1 MRASDYVSS
10 DIISSDEFKTR
21 LIDIG
26 YQDLTSVEL
35 EEKIRQLYL
44 EENGELLEADIQ
56 IFHSSASERQL
67 VKESGYDG
75 TAVYIN
81 NGDKQEVYVISEGTQ
96 DLDDWIYNI
105 KAMLAGKSADQAI
118 ATDEFVKEAKEQF
131 NLVDNVETNGLSHSL
146 AHNNNAYALLSFG
159 TFDNVYSVNGAQLN
173 YYQLFETD
181 RRFNAAVRN
190 KFTLSTNDDVYNLSP
205 QDLHD
210 FAMDYYED
218 KADRIDQ
225 VISTDDP
232 LYAVSV
238 VRGFFT
244 LGSIT
249 MVDTNPDVPGLRELI
264 ADIPDNVIRDFQE
277 LAIDFAVASNEGGTN
292 EGVKELI
299 GIDVEAFKDK
309 EGMELAGHI
318 IANYDTMVRALNEKL
333 PPLLDRVQTVTA
345 NSDEIFGSLEEAGYI
360 TERQKEVTID
370 HLTRI
375 EKSLIDIENILKD
388 NVNLRDKLNNPFL
401 GAGNEIVTILRLAS
415 NLVEI
420 YMSYME
426 IEKTGI
432 LKRLES
438 IKDSHGL
445 QEMLSSMSDG
455 LKSYIGADM
464 IYTSTSTKGEP
475 IKVNISAALRMYQK
489 SIPILEAKSTKISNF
504 EKAIKH
510 ELDES
515 YKDEKKKVQDEINQ
529 MESSPSSY
537 RFLLSK
543 HGYYPTFN
551 KEIKSIR
558 VHEIFYPLENKDFEE
573 QLEELKKSVESGKLY
588 IEKYRNAIEDLF
600 EEEENVSQLFDLS
613 RRI

>member
-1 MRASDYVSS
+1 MSE
-10 DIISSDEFKTR
+10 DIISGSEFKTR
-21 LIDIG
+21 LIDLG
-26 YQDLTSVEL
+26 YKDLSLKEL
-35 EEKIRQLYL
+35 ELNIRQIYM
-44 EENGELLEADIQ
+44 EENGELLEADIE
-56 IFHSSASERQL
+56 ILKSSDIESDF
-67 VKESGYDG
+67 VKDSGYDG
-75 TAVYIN
+75 IAIHIN
-81 NGDKQEVYVISEGTQ
+81 TVEKEEVYVISEGTQ
-96 DLDDWIYNI
+96 DLPDWLYNI
-105 KAMLAGKSADQAI
+105 KAMLAGQTIKQAQ
-118 ATDEFVKEAKEQF
+118 ATDVFVQEAKEHF
-131 NLVDNVETNGLSHSL
+131 NVDDNVKVNGLSHSL
-146 AHNNNAYALLSFG
+146 AHNNNTIALLSFD

-173 YYQLFETD
+173 YYQLFNTD
-181 RRFNAAVRN
+181 FRFNDAVKN
-190 KFTLSTNDDVYNLSP
+190 EFSFNTDDEVYNLSP

-210 FAMDYYED
+210 FAMTYYED

-264 ADIPDNVIRDFQE
+264 ADIPDDVIKDFQE
-277 LAIDFAVASNEGGTN
+277 LAIDFAVASNQGGTN

-299 GIDVEAFKDK
+299 GIDVGAFKDK

-360 TERQKEVTID
+360 TERQKEVTVD

-375 EKSLIDIENILKD
+375 EKSLIDIENILND

-420 YMSYME
+420 YMSYVE

-504 EKAIKH
+504 EKAIKD

-515 YKDEKKKVQDEINQ
+515 YKDEKRKVQDEIDQ

-558 VHEIFYPLENKDFEE
+558 VHEIFYPLEDNDFDE

-588 IEKYRNAIEDLF
+588 IEKYRQAIEDLF

>member
-1 MRASDYVSS
+1 MGNK
-10 DIISSDEFKTR
+10 IIITPSLQARLLDLEYHNLDSTKFVEQFKQ
-21 LIDIG
+21 I
-26 YQDLTSVEL
+26 
-35 EEKIRQLYL
+35 YL
-44 EENGELLEADIQ
+44 EETGQLLEGEIQ
-56 IFHSSASERQL
+56 SYNSNKSTYSAIS
-67 VKESGYDG
+67 ESGYNG
-75 TAVYIN
+75 TAVYIDT
-81 NGDKQEVYVISEGTQ
+81 GDSQELFIVSQGSQ
-96 DLDDWIYNI
+96 DTVDWLYNI
-105 KAMLAGKSADQAI
+105 KAMFAGRSISQAL
-118 ATDEFVKEAKEQF
+118 ATDKFVDEAKKKFE
-131 NLVDNVETNGLSHSL
+131 VSEDVEVTGFSHSL
-146 AHNNNAYALLSFG
+146 AHNNNTVALLNYD
-159 TFDNVYSVNGAQLN
+159 TIDQVYSINGAQTN
-173 YYQLFETD
+173 YYQQYFAD
-181 RRFNAAVRN
+181 RNFQLEVRKN
-190 KFTLSTNDDVYNLSP
+190 FSISSSKELYEIPP

-210 FAMDYYED
+210 FAMEFYGD
-218 KADRIDQ
+218 KAKNIHQ
-225 VISTDDP
+225 TISKDDP

-264 ADIPDNVIRDFQE
+264 ADIPDDVIKDFQE

-299 GIDVEAFKDK
+299 GIDVGAFKDK

-345 NSDEIFGSLEEAGYI
+345 NSNEIFGSLEEAGYI

-420 YMSYME
+420 YMSYKE

-464 IYTSTSTKGEP
+464 IYTSTKGEP
-475 IKVNISAALRMYQK
+475 IKVNISAALQMYQK
-489 SIPILEAKSTKISNF
+489 AIPILEAKSTKISNF

-515 YKDEKKKVQDEINQ
+515 YKGEKRKVQDEINQ

-543 HGYYPTFN
+543 HGFYPTFN

-558 VHEIFYPLENKDFEE
+558 VHEIFYPLEDNDFAE

-588 IEKYRNAIEDLF
+588 IEKYRQAIEDLF

>member
-1 MRASDYVSS
+1 MSE
-10 DIISSDEFKTR
+10 DIISGSEFKTR
-21 LIDIG
+21 LIDLG
-26 YQDLTSVEL
+26 YKDLSSEEL
-35 EEKIRQLYL
+35 KFNIRQIYM
-44 EENGELLEADIQ
+44 EENGELLKADIK
-56 IFHSSASERQL
+56 ILKSSDIESDF
-67 VKESGYDG
+67 VKDSGYDG
-75 TAVYIN
+75 IAVHI
-81 NGDKQEVYVISEGTQ
+81 DTVEKEEVYVISEGTQ
-96 DLDDWIYNI
+96 DLPDWLYNI
-105 KAMLAGKSADQAI
+105 KAMLAGQTIKQAQ
-118 ATDEFVKEAKEQF
+118 ATDVFVQEAKKHF
-131 NLVDNVETNGLSHSL
+131 NVDDNVEVNGMSHSL
-146 AHNNNAYALLSFG
+146 AHNNNTIALLSFN

-173 YYQLFETD
+173 YYQLFNTD
-181 RRFNAAVRN
+181 FRFNDAVKN
-190 KFTLSTNDDVYNLSP
+190 EFSFNNDDEVYNLSP

-210 FAMDYYED
+210 FAMTYYKD

-264 ADIPDNVIRDFQE
+264 ADIPDNVIKEFQE

-299 GIDVEAFKDK
+299 GIDVGAFKDK

-345 NSDEIFGSLEEAGYI
+345 NSNEIFGSLEEAGYI

-504 EKAIKH
+504 EKAIKD

-515 YKDEKKKVQDEINQ
+515 YKDEKRKVQDEINQ

-558 VHEIFYPLENKDFEE
+558 IHEIFYPLENNDFEE
-573 QLEELKKSVESGKLY
+573 HLEELKKSVESGKLY

>member
-1 MRASDYVSS
+1 MSE
-10 DIISSDEFKTR
+10 DIISGSEFKTR
-21 LIDIG
+21 LIDLG
-26 YQDLTSVEL
+26 YKDLSLKEL
-35 EEKIRQLYL
+35 ELNIRQIYM
-44 EENGELLEADIQ
+44 EENGELLEADIE
-56 IFHSSASERQL
+56 ILKSSDIESDF
-67 VKESGYDG
+67 VKDSGYDG
-75 TAVYIN
+75 IAIHIN
-81 NGDKQEVYVISEGTQ
+81 TVEKEEVYVISEGTQ
-96 DLDDWIYNI
+96 DLPDWLYNI
-105 KAMLAGKSADQAI
+105 KAMLAGQTIKQAQ
-118 ATDEFVKEAKEQF
+118 ATDVFVQEAKEHF
-131 NLVDNVETNGLSHSL
+131 NVDDNVKVNGLSHSL
-146 AHNNNAYALLSFG
+146 AHNNNTIALLSFD

-173 YYQLFETD
+173 YYQLFNTD
-181 RRFNAAVRN
+181 FRFNDAVKN
-190 KFTLSTNDDVYNLSP
+190 EFSFNTDDEVYNLSP

-210 FAMDYYED
+210 FAMTYYED
-218 KADRIDQ
+218 KADKIDQ

-264 ADIPDNVIRDFQE
+264 ADIPDDVIKDFQE
-277 LAIDFAVASNEGGTN
+277 LAIDFAVASNQGGTN
-292 EGVKELI
+292 EGIKELI
-299 GIDVEAFKDK
+299 GIDVGAFKDK

-420 YMSYME
+420 YMSYVE

-504 EKAIKH
+504 EKAIKD

-515 YKDEKKKVQDEINQ
+515 YKDEKRKVQDEINQ

-543 HGYYPTFN
+543 HGFYPTFN

-558 VHEIFYPLENKDFEE
+558 VHEIFYPLEDNDFGE

-588 IEKYRNAIEDLF
+588 IEKYRQAIEDLF

>member
-1 MRASDYVSS
+1 MSE
-10 DIISSDEFKTR
+10 DIISGSEFKTR
-21 LIDIG
+21 LIDLG
-26 YQDLTSVEL
+26 YKDLSLKEL
-35 EEKIRQLYL
+35 ELNIRQIYM
-44 EENGELLEADIQ
+44 EENGELLEADIE
-56 IFHSSASERQL
+56 ILKSSDIESDF
-67 VKESGYDG
+67 VKDSGYDG
-75 TAVYIN
+75 IAIHIN
-81 NGDKQEVYVISEGTQ
+81 TVEKEEVYVISEGTQ
-96 DLDDWIYNI
+96 DLPDWLYNI
-105 KAMLAGKSADQAI
+105 KAMLAGQTIKQAQ
-118 ATDEFVKEAKEQF
+118 ATDVFVQEAKEHF
-131 NLVDNVETNGLSHSL
+131 NVDDNVKVNGLSHSL
-146 AHNNNAYALLSFG
+146 AHNNNTIALLS
-159 TFDNVYSVNGAQLN
+159 FDNVYSVNGAQLN
-173 YYQLFETD
+173 YYQLFNTD
-181 RRFNAAVRN
+181 FRFNDAVKN
-190 KFTLSTNDDVYNLSP
+190 EFSFNTDDEVYNLSP

-210 FAMDYYED
+210 FAMTYYGD
-218 KADRIDQ
+218 KADKIDQ

-264 ADIPDNVIRDFQE
+264 ADIPDDVIKDFQE
-277 LAIDFAVASNEGGTN
+277 LAIDFAVASNQGGTN
-292 EGVKELI
+292 EGIKELI
-299 GIDVEAFKDK
+299 GIDVGAFKDK

-360 TERQKEVTID
+360 TERQKEVTVD

-420 YMSYME
+420 YMSYVE

-504 EKAIKH
+504 EKAIKD

-515 YKDEKKKVQDEINQ
+515 YKDEKRKVQDEIDQ
-529 MESSPSSY
+529 VESSPSSY

-558 VHEIFYPLENKDFEE
+558 VHEIFYPLEDNDFDE

-588 IEKYRNAIEDLF
+588 IEKYRQAIEDLF

>member
-1 MRASDYVSS
+1 MSE
-10 DIISSDEFKTR
+10 DIISGSEFKTR
-21 LIDIG
+21 LIDLG
-26 YQDLTSVEL
+26 YKDLSLKEL
-35 EEKIRQLYL
+35 ELNIRQIYM
-44 EENGELLEADIQ
+44 EENGELLEADIE
-56 IFHSSASERQL
+56 ILKSSDIESDF
-67 VKESGYDG
+67 VKDSGYDG
-75 TAVYIN
+75 IAIHIN
-81 NGDKQEVYVISEGTQ
+81 TVEKEEVYVISEGTQ
-96 DLDDWIYNI
+96 DLPDWLYNI
-105 KAMLAGKSADQAI
+105 KAMLAGQTIKQAQ
-118 ATDEFVKEAKEQF
+118 ATDVFVQEAKEHF
-131 NLVDNVETNGLSHSL
+131 NVDDNVKVNGLSHSL
-146 AHNNNAYALLSFG
+146 AHNNNTIALLSFD

-173 YYQLFETD
+173 YYQLFNTD
-181 RRFNAAVRN
+181 FRFNDAVKN
-190 KFTLSTNDDVYNLSP
+190 EFSFNTDDEVYNLSP

-210 FAMDYYED
+210 FAMTYYGD
-218 KADRIDQ
+218 KADKIDQ

-264 ADIPDNVIRDFQE
+264 ADIPDDVIKDFQE
-277 LAIDFAVASNEGGTN
+277 LAIDFAVASNQGGTN
-292 EGVKELI
+292 EGIKELI
-299 GIDVEAFKDK
+299 GIDVGAFKDK

-360 TERQKEVTID
+360 TERQKEVTVD

-420 YMSYME
+420 YMSYVE

-504 EKAIKH
+504 EKAIKD

-515 YKDEKKKVQDEINQ
+515 YKDEKRKVQDEIDQ

-558 VHEIFYPLENKDFEE
+558 VHEIFYPLEDNDFDE

-588 IEKYRNAIEDLF
+588 IEKYRQAIEDLF

>member
-1 MRASDYVSS
+1 MSE
-10 DIISSDEFKTR
+10 DIISGSEFKTR
-21 LIDIG
+21 LIDLG
-26 YQDLTSVEL
+26 YKDLSSEEL
-35 EEKIRQLYL
+35 EFNIRQIYM
-44 EENGELLEADIQ
+44 EENGELLKADIK
-56 IFHSSASERQL
+56 ILKSSDIESDF
-67 VKESGYDG
+67 VKDSGYDG
-75 TAVYIN
+75 IAVHI
-81 NGDKQEVYVISEGTQ
+81 DTVEKEEVYVISEGTQ
-96 DLDDWIYNI
+96 DLPDWLYNI
-105 KAMLAGKSADQAI
+105 KAMLAGQTIKQAQ
-118 ATDEFVKEAKEQF
+118 ATDVFVQEAKKHF
-131 NLVDNVETNGLSHSL
+131 NVDDNVEVNGMSHSL
-146 AHNNNAYALLSFG
+146 AHNNNTIALLSFN

-173 YYQLFETD
+173 YYQLFNTD
-181 RRFNAAVRN
+181 FRFNDAVKN
-190 KFTLSTNDDVYNLSP
+190 EFSFNNDDEVYNLSP

-210 FAMDYYED
+210 FAMTYYED
-218 KADRIDQ
+218 KTDRIDQ

-264 ADIPDNVIRDFQE
+264 ADIPDNVIKDFQE

-299 GIDVEAFKDK
+299 GIDVGAFKDK

-370 HLTRI
+370 HLTKI

-515 YKDEKKKVQDEINQ
+515 YKDEKRKVQDEINQ

-588 IEKYRNAIEDLF
+588 IEKYRKAIEDLF

>member
-1 MRASDYVSS
+1 MSE
-10 DIISSDEFKTR
+10 DIISGSEFKTR
-21 LIDIG
+21 LIDLG
-26 YQDLTSVEL
+26 YKDLSLKEL
-35 EEKIRQLYL
+35 ELNIRQIYM
-44 EENGELLEADIQ
+44 EENGELLEADIE
-56 IFHSSASERQL
+56 ILKSSDIESDF
-67 VKESGYDG
+67 VKDSGYDG
-75 TAVYIN
+75 IAIHIN
-81 NGDKQEVYVISEGTQ
+81 TVEKEEVYVISEGTQ
-96 DLDDWIYNI
+96 DLPDWLYNI
-105 KAMLAGKSADQAI
+105 KAMLAGQTIKQAQ
-118 ATDEFVKEAKEQF
+118 ATDVFVQEAKEHF
-131 NLVDNVETNGLSHSL
+131 NVDDNVKVNGLSHSL
-146 AHNNNAYALLSFG
+146 AHNNNTIALLSFD

-173 YYQLFETD
+173 YYQLFNTD
-181 RRFNAAVRN
+181 FRFNDAVKN
-190 KFTLSTNDDVYNLSP
+190 EFSFNTDDEVYNLSP

-210 FAMDYYED
+210 FAMTYYGD
-218 KADRIDQ
+218 KADKIDQ

-264 ADIPDNVIRDFQE
+264 ADIPDDVIKDFQE
-277 LAIDFAVASNEGGTN
+277 LAIDFAVASNQGGTN
-292 EGVKELI
+292 EGIKELI
-299 GIDVEAFKDK
+299 GIDVGAFKDK

-360 TERQKEVTID
+360 TERQKEVTVD

-420 YMSYME
+420 YMSYVE

-504 EKAIKH
+504 EKAIKD

-515 YKDEKKKVQDEINQ
+515 YKDEKRKVQDEIDQ

-558 VHEIFYPLENKDFEE
+558 VHEIFYPLEDNDFDE
-573 QLEELKKSVESGKLY
+573 QLEELKESVESGKLY
-588 IEKYRNAIEDLF
+588 IEKYRQAIEDLF

>member
-1 MRASDYVSS
+1 MSE
-10 DIISSDEFKTR
+10 DIISGSEFKTR
-21 LIDIG
+21 LIDLG
-26 YQDLTSVEL
+26 YKDLSLKEL
-35 EEKIRQLYL
+35 ELNIRQIYM
-44 EENGELLEADIQ
+44 EENGELLEADIE
-56 IFHSSASERQL
+56 ILKSSDIESDF
-67 VKESGYDG
+67 VKDSGYDG
-75 TAVYIN
+75 IAIHIN
-81 NGDKQEVYVISEGTQ
+81 TVEKEEVYVISEGTQ
-96 DLDDWIYNI
+96 DLPDWLYNI
-105 KAMLAGKSADQAI
+105 KAMLAGQTIKQAQ
-118 ATDEFVKEAKEQF
+118 ATDVFVQEAKEHF
-131 NLVDNVETNGLSHSL
+131 NVDDNVKVNGLSHSL
-146 AHNNNAYALLSFG
+146 AHNNNIIALLSFD

-173 YYQLFETD
+173 YYQLFNTD
-181 RRFNAAVRN
+181 FRFNDAVKN
-190 KFTLSTNDDVYNLSP
+190 EFSFNTDDEVYNLSP

-210 FAMDYYED
+210 FAMTYYED
-218 KADRIDQ
+218 KADKIDQ

-264 ADIPDNVIRDFQE
+264 ADIPDDVIKDFQE
-277 LAIDFAVASNEGGTN
+277 LAIDFAVASNQGGTN
-292 EGVKELI
+292 EGIKELI
-299 GIDVEAFKDK
+299 GIDVGAFKDK

-360 TERQKEVTID
+360 TERQKEVTVD

-420 YMSYME
+420 YMSYVE

-504 EKAIKH
+504 EKAIKD

-515 YKDEKKKVQDEINQ
+515 YKDEKRKVQDEIDQ

-558 VHEIFYPLENKDFEE
+558 VHEIFYPLEDNDFDE

-588 IEKYRNAIEDLF
+588 IEKYRQAIEDLF